1 MFGSNSQMFPCPV
14 PPLVHHFIRSKK
26 ISRIRMSFDS
36 SLFQMLNF
44 PFLVLFNIFPSFVTH
59 PQTTM
64 RFSIIPKLAALF
76 RYPSPISYSSQSR
89 QSPLGY
95 GLPQSFAMIFTFL
108 SNSAAPDK
116 GMPPQKT
123 AKTQLSRLLARVD
136 QIYKKIL

>member
-1 MFGSNSQMFPCPV
+1 
-14 PPLVHHFIRSKK
+14 
-26 ISRIRMSFDS
+26 
-36 SLFQMLNF
+36 
-44 PFLVLFNIFPSFVTH
+44 
-59 PQTTM
+59 M

-76 RYPSPISYSSQSR
+76 RYTPISYSSQSR

-116 GMPPQKT
+116 GMPPKT

-136 QIYKKIL
+136 QIYNKIL